1 MSFAIVTDSSCN
13 LPNEIIDKYDLH
25 IVSLVFMVEGKPYQS
40 YVKGEENDLK
50 RFYTMMRNKN
60 QITTSCA
67 NEAACTAVIEP
78 LLKSGQDVLF
88 IGFSSAL
95 SGTYQEGAKACEKLR
110 KAYPDRKII
119 AVDSLCAS
127 LGEGLL
133 VTYACQWREKGFDI
147 DATAEWLEDNKL
159 KLCHWFTVDDLMHLH
174 RGGRVSKAS
183 AIFGSLLGIKPVLHV
198 DDEGHLI
205 LMSKS
210 RGRQGAMEALA
221 AKMKETVNDD
231 VSDQMILIS
240 HGDCLED
247 AEKLK
252 AIVQQVTGARHFML
266 HTIGTVIGSHSGPGT
281 LALFF
286 LGKHR

>member
-40 YVKGEENDLK
+40 YIKGEENDLK

-147 DATAEWLEDNKL
+147 DATAEWLEDN
-159 KLCHWFTVDDLMHLH
+159 
-174 RGGRVSKAS
+174 
-183 AIFGSLLGIKPVLHV
+183 
-198 DDEGHLI
+198 
-205 LMSKS
+205 
-210 RGRQGAMEALA
+210 
-221 AKMKETVNDD
+221 
-231 VSDQMILIS
+231 
-240 HGDCLED
+240 
-247 AEKLK
+247 
-252 AIVQQVTGARHFML
+252 
-266 HTIGTVIGSHSGPGT
+266 
-281 LALFF
+281 
-286 LGKHR
+286 

>member
-25 IVSLVFMVEGKPYQS
+25 IVSLVFMVEGKAYQS

-159 KLCHWFTVDDLMHLH
+159 KLCHWFTVDDLFF
-174 RGGRVSKAS
+174 GR
-183 AIFGSLLGIKPVLHV
+183 
-198 DDEGHLI
+198 
-205 LMSKS
+205 
-210 RGRQGAMEALA
+210 A
-221 AKMKETVNDD
+221 AR
-231 VSDQMILIS
+231 S
-240 HGDCLED
+240 
-247 AEKLK
+247 
-252 AIVQQVTGARHFML
+252 IV
-266 HTIGTVIGSHSGPGT
+266 
-281 LALFF
+281 
-286 LGKHR
+286 